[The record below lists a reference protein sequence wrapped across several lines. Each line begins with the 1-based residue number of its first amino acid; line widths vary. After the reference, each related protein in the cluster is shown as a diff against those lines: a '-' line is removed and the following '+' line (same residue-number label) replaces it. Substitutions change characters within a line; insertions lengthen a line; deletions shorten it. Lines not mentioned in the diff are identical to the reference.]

1 MPRALELAE
10 RYRLLSEPEQA
21 ASICRDILEIE
32 PHNPIALRTLFL
44 AMTETFGHRRGATVQ
59 EAEQVAAQFPS
70 DYEKLYYG
78 GVAAERWGRAQH
90 HKGAHAA
97 MAGDW
102 IRVAMSR
109 YEKAEAI
116 RPTGND
122 DVLLRWNACVRL
134 LESDPNMAE
143 REHEAVDV

>member
-10 RYRLLSEPEQA
+10 RYRLLGEPEQA
-21 ASICRDILEIE
+21 VSICKDVLTIE
-32 PHNPIALRTLFL
+32 ADNPIAIRTLFL
-44 AMTETFGHRRGATVQ
+44 ALTETFGHRRGATIQ
-59 EAEQVAAQFPS
+59 EAEQVASSFPTEY
-70 DYEKLYYG
+70 DKIYYA
-78 GVAAERWGRAQH
+78 GVAAERWGRALH

-102 IRVAMSR
+102 IRRAMTR

-116 RPTGND
+116 RPSGND

-134 LESDPNMAE
+134 LESDPDMAE
-143 REHEAVDV
+143 REHEPMDV